1 MRYVIQLAALIVS
14 FVVGLFVYAL
24 LADWLPLRALMQHT
38 FNLWQWGLASI
49 GVALWGLAGLTIY
62 LIVLSVRLC
71 THRLRHTTPIASDG
85 LRFISDAGPII
96 GVLGTML
103 ALSQTMVQMDMGGG
117 LQSAVRGLT
126 VSMGQALN
134 SSIGGIV
141 LALAA
146 HLLRHLAA
154 AEKA

>member
-14 FVVGLFVYAL
+14 FAVGLFVYAL
-24 LADWLPLRALMQHT
+24 LADWLPLQVVAHQLYEG
-38 FNLWQWGLASI
+38 WQWGLAGI
-49 GVALWGLAGLTIY
+49 GVTLWGLAGLTIY
-62 LIVLSVRLC
+62 FIVLTVRLV
-71 THRLRHTTPIASDG
+71 THRLRHTTPVASDS
-85 LRFISDAGPII
+85 LRFISDAGPIV

-103 ALSQTMVQMDMGGG
+103 ALSQAMVQMDMGGG

-146 HLLRHLAA
+146 HLLRHFTA
-154 AEKA
+154 AEEA

>member
-1 MRYVIQLAALIVS
+1 MRYVIHLAALIVS

-24 LADWLPLRALMQHT
+24 LADWLPLQAITSHIYEG
-38 FNLWQWGLASI
+38 WQWGLSRI
-49 GVALWGLAGLTIY
+49 GVTLWGLAGLTVY
-62 LIVLSVRLC
+62 FIVLTVRLC
-71 THRLRHTTPIASDG
+71 TQRLRQTPPVSSDG

-103 ALSQTMVQMDMGGG
+103 ALSQAMVQMDMGGG
-117 LQSAVRGLT
+117 LQTAVRGLT

-134 SSIGGIV
+134 SSIGGIG

-146 HLLRHLAA
+146 HLLRHLTS
-154 AEKA
+154 AEEA

>member
-1 MRYVIQLAALIVS
+1 M
-14 FVVGLFVYAL
+14 
-24 LADWLPLRALMQHT
+24 
-38 FNLWQWGLASI
+38 
-49 GVALWGLAGLTIY
+49 ALWGLAGLTVY
-62 LIVLSVRLC
+62 FIVLTARLV

-103 ALSQTMVQMDMGGG
+103 ALSQAMVQMDMGGG
-117 LQSAVRGLT
+117 PQTAVRGLT

-146 HLLRHLAA
+146 HLLRHFTAA
-154 AEKA
+154 KEA

>member
-14 FVVGLFVYAL
+14 FVVGVFVYAL
-24 LADWLPLRALMQHT
+24 LADWLPLQVITSHLYEG
-38 FNLWQWGLASI
+38 WQWGLASI
-49 GVALWGLAGLTIY
+49 GVTLWGLAGLTVY
-62 LIVLSVRLC
+62 FIVLTVRLC
-71 THRLRHTTPIASDG
+71 TQRLRHTPPVSSDG

-103 ALSQTMVQMDMGGG
+103 ALSQAMVQMDMGGG
-117 LQSAVRGLT
+117 LQSAVRELT
-126 VSMGQALN
+126 MNMGQALN

-146 HLLRHLAA
+146 HFLRHLTA
-154 AEKA
+154 AEEA